1 MSSRWHRIGL
11 YLGVVEET
19 AEDRRIRGALPT
31 LSAAGL
37 VLYVVIAA
45 VVGGAVVGILNG
57 DVRSGVI
64 FGVLMAIVLIGQ
76 GLWRRRQN
84 S

>member
-1 MSSRWHRIGL
+1 M
-11 YLGVVEET
+11 GVVEET

-31 LSAAGL
+31 LSAAGV
-37 VLYVVIAA
+37 VLYVVIAV
-45 VVGGAVVGILNG
+45 VVGGAVVGILDG

-84 S
+84 SSRRRLG